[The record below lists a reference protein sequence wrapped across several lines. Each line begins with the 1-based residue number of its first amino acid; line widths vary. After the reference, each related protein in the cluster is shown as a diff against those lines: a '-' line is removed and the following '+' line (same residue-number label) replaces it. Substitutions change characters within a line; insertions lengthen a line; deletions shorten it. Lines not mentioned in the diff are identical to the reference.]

1 MRKLIML
8 TLIIVLGIF
17 ATACD
22 SSDTIVDDNVV
33 TTVQKSSSKVNTTSD
48 TINVDYEN
56 ALTLRNQLN
65 LGILKLEDNPDLA
78 ITPEQ
83 ATQLIGLWQGLT
95 ALTKSGT
102 GATVEVDA
110 MLNQIEN
117 TLTDEQRQAIVDMH
131 LVQDD
136 IQAVAQAWGLSIGN
150 GSAEPGVTR
159 GQGAGKN
166 MSETERAARE
176 AERSTN
182 GGSPSG
188 GGGMSV
194 ALYDRLIQLLEDRA
208 N

>member
-1 MRKLIML
+1 MKKIFVLIMIL
-8 TLIIVLGIF
+8 VLAVF
-17 ATACD
+17 ATACS
-22 SSDTIVDDNVV
+22 SSDTAATTAPETASDTV
-33 TTVQKSSSKVNTTSD
+33 TTAS

-78 ITPEQ
+78 VTPEQ

-117 TLTDEQRQAIVDMH
+117 TLTVEQRQAIVDMH

-136 IQAVAQAWGLSIGN
+136 IQAVAQEWGLSFGN
-150 GSAEPGVTR
+150 GTTEDGATR

-166 MSETERAARE
+166 MSDADRAARE
-176 AERSTN
+176 AERAAN
-182 GGSPSG
+182 GGNPSG
-188 GGGMSV
+188 GGGVST
-194 ALYDRLIQLLEDRA
+194 ALYDRLIQLLQDRA

>member
-1 MRKLIML
+1 MKKILILIMISIL
-8 TLIIVLGIF
+8 AVF
-17 ATACD
+17 ATACSD
-22 SSDTIVDDNVV
+22 SDTSA
-33 TTVQKSSSKVNTTSD
+33 TTASETTSD
-48 TINVDYEN
+48 TVTTSSTINVDYEN

-78 ITPEQ
+78 VTPEQ

-110 MLNQIEN
+110 MLSQIEN
-117 TLTDEQRQAIVDMH
+117 TLTNEQRQAIVDMH

-136 IQAVAQAWGLSIGN
+136 IQAVAQEWGLSFGN
-150 GSAEPGVTR
+150 GTAEAGATR
-159 GQGAGKN
+159 GQGVGKN
-166 MSETERAARE
+166 MSDADRAARE
-176 AERSTN
+176 AERAAN

-188 GGGMSV
+188 GGGVST

-208 N
+208 S